1 MASIQSP
8 LEKLNA
14 EAAKLIYTDL
24 LPDEIHIITL
34 FPGEKD
40 TPLVCELNVSALPI
54 TRSIAVADMPKYE
67 ALSYVWGAQENP
79 STLTLNGQTYY
90 ITRNLESALRG
101 IRFPD
106 SPVVI
111 WIDAL
116 CINQTNVPERNTQVR
131 LMHHVYWRAFDVLVW
146 IGDGDASTDISMGF
160 IQQAQIG
167 SPWVEA
173 VDALDDEGVIR
184 VNDTIGD
191 LLRRE
196 YWDRLWIV

>member
-24 LPDEIHIITL
+24 LPDEIRIITL

-40 TPLVCELNVSALPI
+40 TPLVCELNISALPI
-54 TRSIAVADMPKYE
+54 TCSIAVADMPKYE
-67 ALSYVWGAQENP
+67 ALSYVWGAQENL

-106 SPVVI
+106 RPVVI

-116 CINQTNVPERNTQVR
+116 CIDQTNVLECNTQVR
-131 LMHHVYWRAFDVLVW
+131 LIHHVYWRELLM
-146 IGDGDASTDISMGF
+146 SLS
-160 IQQAQIG
+160 G
-167 SPWVEA
+167 SGMEMPQPTFQWVSFSKSK
-173 VDALDDEGVIR
+173 
-184 VNDTIGD
+184 
-191 LLRRE
+191 
-196 YWDRLWIV
+196 